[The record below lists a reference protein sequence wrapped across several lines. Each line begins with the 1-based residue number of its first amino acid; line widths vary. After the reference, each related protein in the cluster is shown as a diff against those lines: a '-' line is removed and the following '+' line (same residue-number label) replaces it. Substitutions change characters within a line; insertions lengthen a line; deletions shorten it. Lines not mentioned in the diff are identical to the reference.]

1 MEANNQCYLKAAP
14 AQAAQPVPQAVSQQP
29 SAAAAAAM
37 PKASES
43 FGNFADFDS
52 AAFDSMPAG
61 DILKSITVQILLDK
75 C

>member
-1 MEANNQCYLKAAP
+1 MEVNNQCYLQAAP

-29 SAAAAAAM
+29 SAAAAM

-61 DILKSITVQILLDK
+61 DILKSITVHYRSIFSW
-75 C
+75 